1 MAINAG
7 TVVGYLDLDTSKFS
21 NALKTAQSQLSS
33 FSDNSLSASQKFTN
47 MGNGLKEIGS
57 NLTKTVTLPL
67 VGIGTA
73 AISTAA
79 NFEKSMDNVAALS
92 GATGKDLEDL
102 TNLAKQMGETTQFS
116 ASEAADALGY
126 MALAGYDTD
135 QSISALRGVLNL
147 AAASNIGLAE
157 ASDLV
162 TDYLSAF
169 GEEADQAGRMADVLA
184 YAQANSNTT
193 TQGLGEAFKNCA
205 VNANAFG
212 LDIEQTT
219 AVLGKL
225 ADQGLKGLKISGST
239 TWQQVA

>member
-33 FSDNSLSASQKFTN
+33 FSDDTLNASQKFTN
-47 MGNGLKEIGS
+47 MGQGLKSIGS
-57 NLTKTVTLPL
+57 TLSKTVTLPL

-116 ASEAADALGY
+116 A
-126 MALAGYDTD
+126 
-135 QSISALRGVLNL
+135 R
-147 AAASNIGLAE
+147 
-157 ASDLV
+157 
-162 TDYLSAF
+162 
-169 GEEADQAGRMADVLA
+169 
-184 YAQANSNTT
+184 
-193 TQGLGEAFKNCA
+193 
-205 VNANAFG
+205 
-212 LDIEQTT
+212 
-219 AVLGKL
+219 
-225 ADQGLKGLKISGST
+225 
-239 TWQQVA
+239 